1 MCKWFKEFK
10 LRRWGGEWQ
19 LCVRNAHLAAC
30 ASVAD
35 TCANMAELQLENFMD
50 QILARI
56 NSYTQSL
63 QSIQDKSWTF
73 ERDSNP
79 DRQNVVWQF
88 SGL

>member
-1 MCKWFKEFK
+1 
-10 LRRWGGEWQ
+10 
-19 LCVRNAHLAAC
+19 
-30 ASVAD
+30 
-35 TCANMAELQLENFMD
+35 MD

-73 ERDSNP
+73 ERDSNT
-79 DRQNVVWQF
+79 DKNRQNAVWQF